1 MGRILLSFL
10 TVILFE
16 YSFNPGIYFRAGL
29 ESDYSVVP
37 EIIQSIEVG
46 IAVDAYLNE
55 IEIMANNSPSY
66 YFATLYLNFSL
77 GNKFYWLYVNN

>member
-1 MGRILLSFL
+1 MAEDLVLEGCLNIVLIL
-10 TVILFE
+10 
-16 YSFNPGIYFRAGL
+16 PYFRAGL

-77 GNKFYWLYVNN
+77 GNKFY